1 VVGQTIFPCI
11 AVIMPCRN
19 NDRDD
24 SHLILQ
30 LEKMMEHPLNAMLR
44 PSSIAVVGASRSP
57 GSLGNRFLRSLVTM
71 GYSGCIYPVNP
82 KAASVS
88 GIPCVASVAALPAG
102 IDLAVILLPHPLVP
116 ETLRQLGQKRVR
128 HVVIVSAGF
137 KEVGID
143 GLKREQEVLAI
154 AHQYGIRLLG
164 PNCMGVFNSDPAINM
179 NASFSPVTP
188 VSGNIAFISQSGAL
202 GVAAQDLSLRHRQG
216 FSIFVSL
223 GNKCDLDEAD
233 FLEFLEHDEQT
244 KVVMLYLENI
254 RRPEAFRVACRRL
267 VRRKPVLVVKAGRGE
282 TGSRAASSH
291 TGALAS
297 ADATVDAFLRQC
309 GAIRCDT
316 MEGMLDISMG
326 MSVMEIQRAGP
337 RVAVVSGGG
346 GPCILAAD
354 ALEIA
359 GLQVPPLTADT
370 CRSLLQILPPEAGIS
385 NPVDMIASAD
395 HNTYAEVFKIIDRDP
410 GIDTVMLVIVRP
422 PGNTTIARI
431 IETVT
436 PALASSR
443 KGAVAVLMCDR
454 DESVGLPLFRQAGVP
469 IYGFAEEA
477 ALALKAMVNYQA
489 VQRDFSHR
497 PALPPVCP
505 LMAVR
510 HDDHNKPHRQLP
522 VVEVL
527 KRLDAVGIAVPRY
540 CLTADPLEA
549 GRFAE
554 SLRCPVAV
562 KNANEQIIHKSDA
575 GLVKLGLAG
584 SAAVCQAVTEMQALA
599 VPLLPAGVSPLFL
612 VQEMVS
618 GFPELVA
625 GIHRDPH
632 FGPVLMLGLGG
643 ILVEALRDVSFRVA
657 PLEPEDVDSM
667 VAELR
672 GGKLLDGVRHLPA
685 VDRRQLADLM
695 LALGRLAN
703 VSTDLL
709 EMDLN
714 PVIWDHATRRLVCV
728 DARMTVTKV
737 N

>member
-1 VVGQTIFPCI
+1 
-11 AVIMPCRN
+11 
-19 NDRDD
+19 
-24 SHLILQ
+24 
-30 LEKMMEHPLNAMLR
+30 LEKLMEHPLNAMLR
-44 PSSIAVVGASRSP
+44 PDSIAVVGASRSP
-57 GSLGNRFLRSLVTM
+57 GSLGNRFIRSLVTM
-71 GYSGCIYPVNP
+71 GYVGRIYPVNP
-82 KAASVS
+82 KAAAVS
-88 GIPCVASVAALPAG
+88 GIPCVASVAALPGG
-102 IDLAVILLPHPLVP
+102 IDLAVILLQYPLVP
-116 ETLRQLGQKRVR
+116 ETLRQLGEKRVR
-128 HVVIVSAGF
+128 FVVIVSAGF
-137 KEVGID
+137 KEVGEE
-143 GLKREQEVLAI
+143 GARREAELLLI
-154 AHQYGIRLLG
+154 ARQHGIRLLG
-164 PNCMGVFNSDPAINM
+164 PNCMGVFNSDPAISM

-233 FLEFLEHDEQT
+233 FLEFLEHDDQT

-297 ADATVDAFLRQC
+297 ADATVEAFLRQC

-316 MEGMLDISMG
+316 MEAMLDISMG
-326 MSVMEIQRAGP
+326 MSVMDIERAGP

-359 GLQVPPLTADT
+359 GLRVPPLSPET
-370 CRSLLQILPPEAGIS
+370 CKRLTQVLPPEAGIG

-395 HNTYAEVFKIIDRDP
+395 HNTYTEVFKIIDGDA
-410 GIDTVMLVIVRP
+410 GIDTVLLVIVRP
-422 PGNTTIARI
+422 PGDTTIARV
-431 IETVT
+431 IETLA
-436 PALASSR
+436 PALTVSK

-454 DESVGLPLFRQAGVP
+454 DETVGLPLFRRAGVP

-477 ALALKAMVNYQA
+477 ALALKTMIRYQA
-489 VQRDFSHR
+489 VRQDFNSR

-505 LMAVR
+505 LVAIR
-510 HDDHNKPHRQLP
+510 HDGQGRGQRQLP
-522 VVEVL
+522 IADVL
-527 KRLDAVGIAVPRY
+527 NRLEMAGIALPRY

-554 SLRCPVAV
+554 TLAGPVAV

-584 SAAVCQAVTEMQALA
+584 AAAVGAAVAEMREKAA
-599 VPLLPAGVSPLFL
+599 PLLPAGTPPLFL

-667 VAELR
+667 LAELR

-685 VDRRQLADLM
+685 VDRKQLAGLM
-695 LALGRLAN
+695 LALGRLA
-703 VSTDLL
+703 SSSPDLI

-728 DARMTVTKV
+728 DARMTVTRG